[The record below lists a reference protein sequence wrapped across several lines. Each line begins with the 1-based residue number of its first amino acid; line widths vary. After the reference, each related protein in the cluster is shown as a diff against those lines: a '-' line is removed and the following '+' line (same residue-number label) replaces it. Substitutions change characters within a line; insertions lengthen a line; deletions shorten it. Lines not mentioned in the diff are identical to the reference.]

1 MRQATIITLLVA
13 AMMSVALFFLKYEVI
28 DLETELNLLNR
39 AIVSD
44 RELIHVLEAEWS
56 HLNDT
61 VRLKNL
67 AERHLKL
74 RPTQPSQ
81 LRTVEEPLGV
91 REFDV
96 PRQQITPTAQTMQP
110 ASVTN
115 WAP

>member
-44 RELIHVLEAEWS
+44 RESIHVLEAEWS

-61 VRLKNL
+61 GRLKDL
-67 AERHLKL
+67 AER
-74 RPTQPSQ
+74 Q
-81 LRTVEEPLGV
+81 
-91 REFDV
+91 
-96 PRQQITPTAQTMQP
+96 TAQP
-110 ASVTN
+110 ASAIK